1 MRLPSDEFVIN
12 IHKLR
17 QMSLVVVH
25 GALDLANIHLLA
37 DAVDYLGYRE
47 VPLLLDLTRVR
58 YIDSTGLHFI
68 RRVYDQYA
76 SKNVPF
82 AMVANAMVRRLCG
95 LLSLTT
101 VIPIFATTTLA
112 RDHFV
117 AAQSGH

>member
-1 MRLPSDEFVIN
+1 MRLPSDEFAITV
-12 IHKLR
+12 HKLP
-17 QMSLVVVH
+17 QMSLIAVR
-25 GALDLANIHLLA
+25 GALDLTNIHLFA
-37 DAVDYLGYRE
+37 DAVDHLGYRE

-68 RRVYDQYA
+68 RRVYDQCA

-101 VIPIFATTTLA
+101 IIPIFANTALA
-112 RDHFV
+112 RDHF
-117 AAQSGH
+117 AAEQSAR